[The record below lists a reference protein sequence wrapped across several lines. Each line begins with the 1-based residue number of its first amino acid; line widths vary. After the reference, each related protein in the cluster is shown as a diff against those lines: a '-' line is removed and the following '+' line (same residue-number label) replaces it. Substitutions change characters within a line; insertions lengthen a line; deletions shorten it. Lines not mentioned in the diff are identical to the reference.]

1 MKKKK
6 KIYITGCAK
15 SGTTLVRRLFNAF
28 ELDVYNYYE
37 MSIDSFM
44 ESKYNVAKRKYNT
57 ILSRKL
63 DKKEESRQLE
73 IIKNIF
79 IVNVVRNKAD
89 VLKSDNGYVPEARYD
104 SCMEQASR
112 LSDDIDFT
120 LSYDDLLCDP
130 DRAQE
135 KISEKS
141 DMLETISFGA
151 PAVGISSFQHPS
163 CHHKNAKIFGY
174 PLKPIIF

>member
-1 MKKKK
+1 MNNKK

-79 IVNVVRNKAD
+79 IVNVIRNKAD

-135 KISEKS
+135 EISEKLNLKIIHKWS
-141 DMLETISFGA
+141 DYPKFMK
-151 PAVGISSFQHPS
+151 GIKERYSKS
-163 CHHKNAKIFGY
+163 NINE
-174 PLKPIIF
+174 LRPIGTPKKV